1 MIGQHP
7 LAYGLPELNLFMAAS
22 VQQFWEGI
30 DEDGSRKA
38 PHWPVMRHGLQ
49 RTVAQLYAGEQTV
62 ETIQMAYWWIMRRK
76 SMTTGDLYRELCEKI
91 SPLMVVEKSPGYLIK
106 PVYLQRLKDTFPDA
120 RFIHL
125 ARHPIGTGQSILS
138 TPGGKLVLTMS
149 RSVDEVDGRTFVD
162 PQFLWYDAHIQ
173 ILEFLDEIP
182 RENSMRIRGE
192 EFLRDMDQVLAQVCD
207 WLGLPCGAVELESM
221 RHPERSP
228 YACIGPVNARLGNDV
243 NFLERPAIRPARV
256 KDYDMGAEL
265 PWRPDKRPLF
275 EEVVELAQELGYR

>member
-1 MIGQHP
+1 
-7 LAYGLPELNLFMAAS
+7 
-22 VQQFWEGI
+22 
-30 DEDGSRKA
+30 
-38 PHWPVMRHGLQ
+38 
-49 RTVAQLYAGEQTV
+49 
-62 ETIQMAYWWIMRRK
+62 
-76 SMTTGDLYRELCEKI
+76 
-91 SPLMVVEKSPGYLIK
+91 LIK

-125 ARHPIGTGQSILS
+125 ARHPVGTGQSILS

-207 WLGLPCGAVELESM
+207 WLGLPCGAAELESM
-221 RHPERSP
+221 RHPELSP